1 MLYLITYE
9 LRGKAHDDY
18 NNLYEAIKKCGTSWW
33 HYLDSTW
40 IVKSNLTKETI
51 HDNLIVVMNS
61 SDYLLIVDITN
72 RSYWG
77 SLPKEAWNWI
87 QQNIDE

>member
-1 MLYLITYE
+1 MLYLITYD
-9 LRGKAHDDY
+9 LKGKGHDDY
-18 NNLYEAIKKCGTSWW
+18 NNLYEAIKKCGTWW

-40 IVKSNLTKETI
+40 IVKSSLTKETI

-61 SDYLLIVDITN
+61 NDYLLIVDITN

-77 SLPKEAWNWI
+77 SLPKEAWDWI
-87 QQNIDE
+87 QQNINE